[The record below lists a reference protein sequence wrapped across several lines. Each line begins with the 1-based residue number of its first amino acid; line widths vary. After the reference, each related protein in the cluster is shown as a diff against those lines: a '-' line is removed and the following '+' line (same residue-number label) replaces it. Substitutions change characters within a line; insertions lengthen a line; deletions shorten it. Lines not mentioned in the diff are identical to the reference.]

1 MAINLYL
8 RAGLKDSAEYT
19 VQGALDNLE
28 SALDTLQSKYNLQNY
43 QTYLKTELDELRAK
57 EDAIYSIFDINSGTS
72 TEKLALLQ
80 SKIDEVRADN
90 ESLRRLSGPQLW
102 GIIAP
107 ALASKEGQENEL
119 QAKFS
124 FYMEDA
130 LQDSFK
136 GNLENQTEKDIGIKI
151 KEILNEYLDESDSAR
166 TKIRS
171 ITAFTFK
178 DIDSILVK
186 RFTPRAKELVKNFI
200 KEYAPKYAQK
210 STESTITIKE
220 IQDQLMLKFN
230 NWYTITKGA
239 TETTVD
245 QEQIPI
251 IKNALIT
258 YLQQFIKDDTLI
270 NICNEV
276 FSKKASTF
284 LLGKNVQ
291 NGITGIMGEIQG
303 LYIMRKLIAPSY
315 QNKINFEWVGGI
327 DNPHEDLRLIG
338 ELAEQGTGIQIKNT
352 TRDVLQQE
360 WETSIAFASRVVET
374 FFDFTDIAPE
384 DQDILTQIYQMDTF
398 NVEFTKQEDDYVAD
412 SNPDFAPLRERIT
425 SLKYL
430 ADKILSVFGTAL
442 VYMST
447 ASTADKI
454 GSKGNLFYLLGGAKI
469 YAASEMF
476 LNIEKQLR
484 GGERF
489 LSVQGSYVGGDKS
502 VHNIVDYMNRY
513 GTGIL
518 RENRNEALGNLVL
531 TTSYLFR

>member
-200 KEYAPKYAQK
+200 
-210 STESTITIKE
+210 
-220 IQDQLMLKFN
+220 
-230 NWYTITKGA
+230 
-239 TETTVD
+239 
-245 QEQIPI
+245 
-251 IKNALIT
+251 
-258 YLQQFIKDDTLI
+258 
-270 NICNEV
+270 
-276 FSKKASTF
+276 
-284 LLGKNVQ
+284 
-291 NGITGIMGEIQG
+291 
-303 LYIMRKLIAPSY
+303 
-315 QNKINFEWVGGI
+315 
-327 DNPHEDLRLIG
+327 
-338 ELAEQGTGIQIKNT
+338 
-352 TRDVLQQE
+352 
-360 WETSIAFASRVVET
+360 
-374 FFDFTDIAPE
+374 
-384 DQDILTQIYQMDTF
+384 
-398 NVEFTKQEDDYVAD
+398 
-412 SNPDFAPLRERIT
+412 
-425 SLKYL
+425 
-430 ADKILSVFGTAL
+430 LSVF
-442 VYMST
+442 
-447 ASTADKI
+447 
-454 GSKGNLFYLLGGAKI
+454 YL
-469 YAASEMF
+469 
-476 LNIEKQLR
+476 
-484 GGERF
+484 
-489 LSVQGSYVGGDKS
+489 
-502 VHNIVDYMNRY
+502 
-513 GTGIL
+513 IL
-518 RENRNEALGNLVL
+518 LITINE
-531 TTSYLFR
+531 